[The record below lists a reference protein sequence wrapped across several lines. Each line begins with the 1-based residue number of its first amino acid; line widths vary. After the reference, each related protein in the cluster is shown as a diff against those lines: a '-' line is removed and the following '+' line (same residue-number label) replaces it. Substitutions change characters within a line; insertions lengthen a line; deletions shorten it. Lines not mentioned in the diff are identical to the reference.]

1 MFIQIRLLSR
11 VPADY
16 DCSVSVEGLETTY
29 ADGKLTFP
37 ADAAKG
43 QYTATLTDASGKYVS
58 LTDTFELTVAEMPA
72 AYDAETV
79 ALVPAENYTEEQ
91 LADFVKNI
99 KSVGVTD
106 PSGKTASY
114 APSGRGA
121 VKIILDDGTIDLN
134 AKDGAIFGAE
144 GTYTLTVSATGYE
157 KSLTFALTVGGSE
170 APTPEPAPEPTPT
183 PEPDPEPTPEPEP
196 PVADPALK
204 AGTYTAE
211 STCSDGN
218 YFDYKITA
226 TVVVGEDGLIQSLA
240 AEANEDA
247 SKNDK
252 SFLADA
258 LEGMSAK
265 LVGLNRAG
273 YLDWSE
279 NYTGKGGS
287 TAYDAVSGATY
298 SSNSIQNAVAAAM
311 KTAVSES

>member
-1 MFIQIRLLSR
+1 M
-11 VPADY
+11 V
-16 DCSVSVEGLETTY
+16 SVSALALVKNGSSS
-29 ADGKLTFP
+29 
-37 ADAAKG
+37 
-43 QYTATLTDASGKYVS
+43 ASFSSSMSAILPLWMV
-58 LTDTFELTVAEMPA
+58 TVA
-72 AYDAETV
+72 V
-79 ALVPAENYTEEQ
+79 IVP
-91 LADFVKNI
+91 
-99 KSVGVTD
+99 
-106 PSGKTASY
+106 
-114 APSGRGA
+114 
-121 VKIILDDGTIDLN
+121 LN
-134 AKDGAIFGAE
+134 PVP
-144 GTYTLTVSATGYE
+144 LPTVSATGYE